1 MSSAARPALEFDEL
15 AANPSDAEEAVAW
28 ALECVLTPKGFAYA
42 VHSREGHSMVAY
54 ENCPPG
60 ACPSGRGPNSYHH
73 GSTAHWR
80 VAYRR
85 QPRALKVA
93 TFPSVELRSF
103 ISPFQEDGS

>member
-15 AANPSDAEEAVAW
+15 AANPSDVVEAVAL
-28 ALECVLTPKGFAYA
+28 ALECVPIPKGFAYA
-42 VHSREGHSMVAY
+42 VHSGEGHSMVAY

-73 GSTAHWR
+73 GGTAHWR
-80 VAYRR
+80 VACRR

-103 ISPFQEDGS
+103 ISSFQEDGS